1 MDTKNIP
8 KFWSL
13 SLKEGQ
19 SHKLTVPK
27 TAYLNITNVCIQQV
41 NPSNASKPGRL
52 YALCSKHNVKLQQ
65 PSIIASLYP
74 QQVEQ
79 VTLNFQLAPTETAE
93 FSVKGPHQI
102 DIVGYLAPLD
112 FDADDSDFGV
122 DDDTDSSSY
131 EEDD

>member
-19 SHKLTVPK
+19 THKLTVPR

-41 NPSNASKPGRL
+41 NSSGASKPGRL
-52 YALCSKHNVKLQQ
+52 YALCSKHNTKLQQ

-79 VTLNFQLAPTETAE
+79 VTLNFQLAPSETAE

-112 FDADDSDFGV
+112 FDAEDNDFDVDDSD
-122 DDDTDSSSY
+122 SSNY
-131 EEDD
+131 EEED